1 MRESAFFTCLVGP
14 SPQDSIIKWCISRIF
29 TLSGDAESAQ
39 IPKLGDAH
47 QVCFRCLC
55 GNVESGHPR
64 TFSVKG
70 LRNSQPEVLAD
81 SDAVMQYASLTDL
94 GLYEDAPNA
103 DTVKLSW
110 GLLVTLTGSVMPE
123 LLTSVEWPSKFASE
137 CFLGR
142 C

>member
-1 MRESAFFTCLVGP
+1 
-14 SPQDSIIKWCISRIF
+14 
-29 TLSGDAESAQ
+29 
-39 IPKLGDAH
+39 
-47 QVCFRCLC
+47 
-55 GNVESGHPR
+55 
-64 TFSVKG
+64 VKG

-103 DTVKLSW
+103 DTGKLSW

-123 LLTSVEWPSKFASE
+123 LLTSVEWPSKFASG
-137 CFLGR
+137 CSLGR